1 MKIRKNSI
9 SIFLCI
15 ALLLSLVPASAASAS
30 KEKHSFAAKTV
41 EVTVKAVNKEDG
53 QEVHVED
60 ALVTITQGDSVLVSA
75 STDAKGVA
83 RLSLEG
89 LSADELRNATVQA
102 CKTVT
107 TEKGISATN
116 KDALFQNYAQDGGDY
131 YRYEYQLHS
140 ETIDADGNWLGKDLP
155 FSTENRADI
164 VFVIDGTGSME
175 DDLIHIK
182 EEIAYFLEYIGKED
196 VDTRFSVI
204 EFRDPFYGEM
214 PFLHERDGSHWFTDA
229 KTVLEEI
236 NAL

>member
-15 ALLLSLVPASAASAS
+15 AMLLSLVPASAASAS
-30 KEKHSFAAKTV
+30 EGKHSFAAKTV

-53 QEVHVED
+53 EEVPVED

-116 KDALFQNYAQDGGDY
+116 KDALFQNFAQDGGDY

-140 ETIDADGNWLGKDLP
+140 ETIDADGNPVMIEANTHGGSVWLP
-155 FSTENRADI
+155 
-164 VFVIDGTGSME
+164 
-175 DDLIHIK
+175 
-182 EEIAYFLEYIGKED
+182 EIAHGRGAFGENTAEVLRWLRLMKNTRPEDRAKYAFGKG
-196 VDTRFSVI
+196 V
-204 EFRDPFYGEM
+204 
-214 PFLHERDGSHWFTDA
+214 
-229 KTVLEEI
+229 
-236 NAL
+236 